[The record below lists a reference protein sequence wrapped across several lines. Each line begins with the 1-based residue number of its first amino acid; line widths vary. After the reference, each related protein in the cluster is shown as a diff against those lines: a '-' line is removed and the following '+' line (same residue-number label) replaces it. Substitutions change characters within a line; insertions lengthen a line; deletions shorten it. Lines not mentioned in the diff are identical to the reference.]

1 MTRTPRLLPLLSTPR
16 VARSLLGG
24 VLCLGLAHSHALAQG
39 ATILQVQEG
48 DTASA
53 LALPLVPEG
62 ATLDQMLLA
71 LLRANPDAFIDSN
84 VNLLRAGQALHVPE
98 RAQVLQLSAEQA
110 RETVLDHHNRF
121 RDYAQR
127 LAAQA
132 HALPDSPAREM
143 SGKVSQPS
151 TARSGQGA
159 GQDRLLLTKDLQDAQ
174 ALKIAVEKQTQEAM
188 AHLAA
193 LQKNIE
199 QLQQLSQ
206 APQAS
211 ASAPATPA
219 PQASAPATP
228 APLPDTE
235 AMPVW
240 AWVAGLLAVALALVF
255 GLKRRRTA
263 ARKALPTAD
272 TSVVVP
278 PQMAG
283 ISLDLDSPASGTGT
297 DRQP

>member
-1 MTRTPRLLPLLSTPR
+1 MTRTPRLLLLLSTPR

-24 VLCLGLAHSHALAQG
+24 VLCLGLVHGSAFAQG
-39 ATILQVQEG
+39 ATTLQVQAG

-53 LALPLVPEG
+53 LAMPLVPEG

-98 RAQVLQLSAEQA
+98 RVQVLQLSAEQA

-132 HALPDSPAREM
+132 HVLPDSPAREM

-151 TARSGQGA
+151 TARSGQGL

-174 ALKIAVEKQTQEAM
+174 ALKIAVERQTQEAM

-206 APQAS
+206 AGAPI
-211 ASAPATPA
+211 PATPA
-219 PQASAPATP
+219 TQASVPATP
-228 APLPDTE
+228 APLPETE

-240 AWVAGLLAVALALVF
+240 AWVAGLLAAALALVI

-263 ARKALPTAD
+263 ARKALPSTHPP
-272 TSVVVP
+272 VVVS

-283 ISLDLDSPASGTGT
+283 ISLDLDSPASGTMT